1 MWLRGRGA
9 ASQQRAACD
18 ARFGTGGDEG
28 AHVVQVVEASDVER
42 RPELAEVFLDLLG
55 VPLSLGDVPARAAGR
70 ALHAGREDVAGRLS
84 SVSNQAC
91 QPGSAGSARRQPRRT
106 RVPAA
111 FVRAGGQAGVEED
124 RDGEVRPQRR
134 ATSLRATAAGKGRRS
149 PRPPRTGRT
158 GRGSW
163 RRRGPAERARG
174 GGHGSVGQPGKKMGK
189 ASGRDAPAKQRR
201 GRSCGSCGRWRR
213 ARGGRAGRAGCRRL
227 RAGGEKDDGR
237 SAHLSRDV
245 RSRNRDRLMTAGAEG
260 CTLGQLCA
268 SKGKTRSRTRPT
280 NSRRGPRA
288 GRRRLTRARRSRAPA
303 TRAPSSSGA

>member
-70 ALHAGREDVAGRLS
+70 ALHAGRKDVAGRLS

-124 RDGEVRPQRR
+124 RDGEVRPQ
-134 ATSLRATAAGKGRRS
+134 LVGRLLCE
-149 PRPPRTGRT
+149 PQLL
-158 GRGSW
+158 GRGV
-163 RRRGPAERARG
+163 
-174 GGHGSVGQPGKKMGK
+174 GHLDRP
-189 ASGRDAPAKQRR
+189 GRDAQVGEAGVEEDLQSVREEAVMGQSVSQVKRW
-201 GRSCGSCGRWRR
+201 GRPPGGTHLPNNVVVEAADR
-213 ARGGRAGRAGCRRL
+213 A
-227 RAGGEKDDGR
+227 AGGGER
-237 SAHLSRDV
+237 EVVAQV
-245 RSRNRDRLMTAGAEG
+245 
-260 CTLGQLCA
+260 GQVVGVCA
-268 SKGKTRSRTRPT
+268 RAARRTTVGRPT
-280 NSRRGPRA
+280 FRA
-288 GRRRLTRARRSRAPA
+288 T
-303 TRAPSSSGA
+303 